1 MPRERY
7 QDPTVRQNKN
17 GSFYIKV
24 WMDALNEE
32 GNIERRQKRIVLG
45 PASIGKR
52 EAERLKREAMA
63 TINRASYV
71 IQAQIPFGEMVR
83 RYEDYHLS
91 RIADSTRDKYES
103 HLKNH
108 IRPAFSN
115 FQMYE
120 ITRERVYLWLDA
132 KRKAGLS
139 HNTCLDI
146 RNVLS
151 SIFTVAKELKL
162 WNDDNPIAGMR
173 FTGGQPA
180 REQRKLTDDQ
190 TRRLLAALPQDVRTM
205 VSVSLF
211 CTLRVSELLGLQEK
225 HLDFESG
232 LIEVAQRYY
241 RGRLGQVK
249 TKRSRRRVPMG
260 YLSAELK
267 ALCMGD
273 PERFVF
279 QIKTRPQWGNLE
291 SVCRDDRDLLQHFI
305 RPAAKEIGAY
315 WEGFGWHS
323 FRREAVTALSAELG
337 TNQAMRM
344 AGHSKADMSLHYTL
358 ADQEAQDRAVRARQE
373 RLLGKI
379 GGDVQ

>member
-7 QDPTVRQNKN
+7 QDPTVQQNKN

-24 WMDALNEE
+24 WVDVLNEA
-32 GNIERRQKRIVLG
+32 GKIERRQKRIVLG
-45 PASIGKR
+45 PVSVGKR
-52 EAERLKREAMA
+52 EAERLKREAMSL
-63 TINRASYV
+63 INRASYV
-71 IQAQIPFGEMVR
+71 IQAQIPFGEMLR
-83 RYEDYHLS
+83 RYEEYHLL
-91 RIADSTRDKYES
+91 RISDSTRDKYES

-108 IRPAFSN
+108 IRPAFSH
-115 FQMYE
+115 FQMFE

-139 HNTCLDI
+139 HNTCLDL

-151 SIFTVAKELKL
+151 SVFTVAKELKL
-162 WNDDNPIAGMR
+162 WSDDNPIAGMR
-173 FTGGQPA
+173 FTGGTPA
-180 REQRKLTDDQ
+180 REQQKLTDDQ

-225 HLDFESG
+225 HLDFETG
-232 LIEVAQRYY
+232 TIEVAQRFY

-260 YLSAELK
+260 YLSAELR
-267 ALCMGD
+267 ALCLGD
-273 PERFVF
+273 GERFVF

-305 RPAAKEIGAY
+305 RPAAKSVGAY
-315 WEGFGWHS
+315 WKGFGWHS

-358 ADQEAQDRAVRARQE
+358 ADQEAQERAVRARQE
-373 RLLGKI
+373 RLLGKTE
-379 GGDVQ
+379 GDVQ